1 MIFSGCKFPESKIGC
16 YAGSMDSYSTFN
28 KFFDKIIEDYHG
40 LKPTDNHISDMDA
53 SGLNCPPLPEDEAAM
68 IMSTRIR
75 VGRNLAEY
83 PLGPGITKEDR
94 LKVMEAVT
102 SACEGF
108 EDDLKG
114 TVYKLEGTDEPTRKQ
129 LIEDHVLFV

>member
-1 MIFSGCKFPESKIGC
+1 
-16 YAGSMDSYSTFN
+16 MDSYSTFN
-28 KFFDKIIEDYHG
+28 KFFDKIVEDYHG
-40 LKPTDNHISDMDA
+40 LKPTDNHVSDMDA

-94 LKVMEAVT
+94 LKVMELVT
-102 SACEGF
+102 GAAEKFEG
-108 EDDLKG
+108 DLAG
-114 TVYKLEGTDEPTRKQ
+114 QVYKLEGMDEATTQK
-129 LIEDHVLFV
+129 